1 MRTITPVGNFLAPTV
16 NVSAAIGRY
25 KSYSEKSRFRLPD
38 TIRPAGAKAVRVIF
52 DASDLTYN
60 CTPNAVDVAYDEQEI
75 AEGEQGGENVMME
88 AADLAAEI
96 GTLSHERDTIARALS
111 TLGAGTDVN
120 VAGVDPVNAFDQYID
135 QIGLAAAGGSIMN
148 TRLLF
153 GPTAWRLF
161 KNCSYVRSR
170 FVTAGTKA
178 IPNVTQA
185 EASTLFTGNPEIMVA
200 RAATDSTAEGQAASM
215 AYLLDSS
222 VIVFMAS
229 PNPTRRDPS
238 FMKTFRLAGAWL
250 GPRTYTSEDGRSE
263 VAAFDWSHDVKVTNT
278 TAAVRVNLT
287 NVAP

>member
-1 MRTITPVGNFLAPTV
+1 
-16 NVSAAIGRY
+16 
-25 KSYSEKSRFRLPD
+25 
-38 TIRPAGAKAVRVIF
+38 
-52 DASDLTYN
+52 
-60 CTPNAVDVAYDEQEI
+60 
-75 AEGEQGGENVMME
+75 MME

-96 GTLSHERDTIARALS
+96 GTLSHERDVINRALAS
-111 TLGAGTDVN
+111 LGAGTDVN
-120 VAGVDPVNAFDQYID
+120 VASVDPVNSVDQYID

-161 KNCSYVRSR
+161 KNSTFVRSR
-170 FVTAGTKA
+170 FVTAGSKA

-200 RAATDSTAEGQAASM
+200 RAATDTTPEGQATSM
-215 AYLLDSS
+215 SYLLDSS
-222 VIVFMAS
+222 VIVFMSS

-263 VAAFDWSHDVKVTNT
+263 VAAFDWSHDVKITNT
-278 TAAVRVNLT
+278 SAAVRLNFT
-287 NVAP
+287 SVAP